1 MKRILILLP
10 FLLLFQSCLNNDS
23 ATKSGEQK
31 QPPFLWENATIYF
44 LLTDRFN
51 NGKRENDVNFERT
64 GETVAMRGF
73 QGGDIAGITQK
84 IEDGYFTDLGVTAIW
99 FTPVVEQIHG
109 IVDEGTGN
117 TYGYHGYW
125 TKDWTA
131 LDPNFGNEADL
142 SRLVEAAHSRG
153 IRIVMDV
160 VLNHT
165 GPVTDVDPQWPDS
178 WVRTEP
184 QCTYQNM
191 ESTVSCTLVKNL
203 PDVRTENNESVELP
217 QFLLDKWKAEGRLE
231 KELKELDDFFSRT
244 GYPHAPKYFIIKW
257 LTDYIRKYG
266 VDGFRV
272 DTAKHTEASVWVD
285 LYKEAVAAFKL
296 WKETNPEKALD
307 QNDFFMM
314 GEVYGYNISSDRLYD
329 YGDHKVDF
337 FENSFHS
344 LINFQFKD
352 DAKNDFETIFSQYDQ
367 QLNATM
373 KGKSV
378 VNYLASHDDGG
389 PFDLSREKPMD
400 AGTKLLLSPGIAQI
414 YYGDETSRPLVIEGV
429 NGDANL
435 RSFMNWDEL
444 QQNQQRG
451 GFAIKT
457 VLAHWQKLGRF
468 RAEHPAV
475 GAGKHTMISTTPYFF
490 SRTYESTGYSNKVLV
505 GLDLALGEK
514 TIPVT
519 GTFTD
524 GESVVDYYSG
534 QTGVVVNGQIILD
547 TPNNLVLIA
556 GKQ

>member
-1 MKRILILLP
+1 MKKIFTILISLA
-10 FLLLFQSCLNNDS
+10 FIVGCDLNN
-23 ATKSGEQK
+23 KPLGEHK
-31 QPPFLWENATIYF
+31 AIKPPFLWENVTIYF
-44 LLTDRFN
+44 LLTDRFY
-51 NGKRENDVNFERT
+51 NGNRENDVNFDRT

-131 LDPNFGNEADL
+131 IDPNFGNEADL

-153 IRIVMDV
+153 IRIVLDV

-203 PDVRTENNESVELP
+203 PDVRTETNESVELP
-217 QFLLDKWKAEGRLE
+217 QFLLDKWKSEGRLE

-244 GYPHAPKYFIIKW
+244 GYPRAPKYYIIKW

-272 DTAKHTEASVWVD
+272 DTAKHTEASVWAD
-285 LYKEAVAAFKL
+285 LYSEAVAAFKR
-296 WKETNPEKALD
+296 WKETNPEKVLD

-314 GEVYGYNISSDRLYD
+314 GEVYGYNISSGRLYD
-329 YGDHKVDF
+329 YGDQKVDF

-344 LINFQFKD
+344 LINFQFKE
-352 DAKNDFETIFSQYDQ
+352 DAKNDFEAIFSKYDQ
-367 QLNATM
+367 QLSSSL

-378 VNYLASHDDGG
+378 VNYLASHDDGS
-389 PFDLSREKPMD
+389 PFDINRENPMD

-414 YYGDETSRPLVIEGV
+414 YYGDETSRPLVIEGA

-444 QQNQQRG
+444 LQNQQRG
-451 GFAIKT
+451 GFEIKT

-468 RAEHPAV
+468 RAEHPAI
-475 GAGKHTMISTTPYFF
+475 GAGKHAMISTTPYFF
-490 SRTYESTGYSNKVLV
+490 SRTYESAGYSDKVLV
-505 GLDLALGEK
+505 GLDLETGEK
-514 TIPVT
+514 TIPAT
-519 GTFTD
+519 GTFSD
-524 GESVVDYYSG
+524 GQSVLDSYSG
-534 QTGVVVNGQIILD
+534 QTGVVVSGQIVLD
-547 TPNNLVLIA
+547 TPFSIVLISA
-556 GKQ
+556 K